1 LRKLLRPRYETGVT
15 DARAAIAALVYAY
28 AERLDAG
35 DLDGVAALFARA
47 TFRSAASPEAR
58 QGTAEVRRM
67 LDPIILYDGV
77 PRTRHVVSNLQ
88 IDVVSAEARS
98 RCDFTVL
105 QEMGGLPLQPI
116 LAGRYH
122 DAFIRTDDAW
132 WFADRLVLPDLTGT
146 LRYHYRPADRSRP
159 TPR

>member
-1 LRKLLRPRYETGVT
+1 MT
-15 DARAAIAALVYAY
+15 DARTAIAALIHAY

-47 TFRSAASPEAR
+47 TFRSAASPEVR
-58 QGTAEVRRM
+58 RGTAEVRRM
-67 LDPIILYDGV
+67 LDPVLLYDSV

-88 IDVVSAEARS
+88 IDVAGAEARS

-105 QEMGGLPLQPI
+105 QETGGLPLQSI
-116 LAGRYH
+116 LAGRYR
-122 DAFIRTDDAW
+122 DAFIHTDDAW

-146 LRYHYRPADRSRP
+146 LRYHYRGSGMS
-159 TPR
+159 